1 MIKIPPYLQP
11 GDTIGMV
18 CPGGYMAAERVQ
30 SCVDTLREWGWPVKT
45 GLTVGSG
52 SRNYFSGTD
61 AERLEDLQLMLDD
74 PKIKA
79 ILFGRGGYGLSR
91 IIDRINFK
99 KFREHPKW
107 LIGFSDITALHAHVY
122 ANFGIATLHAPMA
135 GAFEGRMGDDMYLEA
150 LRNSLEGK
158 KIRYHCD
165 AHPFNRAGEGV
176 GELVGGNLALLAH
189 CVGTDSD
196 IKTRGRILFI
206 EDVGEYLYNIDRMLR
221 QLKRAGK
228 LERLA
233 GLMVGHFSETR
244 DTDRPFGNT
253 AEEIIREVVA
263 EYNYPICFGF
273 PVGHEK
279 ENLALKIGLGY
290 KLKVGRKKTILEE

>member
-1 MIKIPPYLQP
+1 MISIPPYLEP
-11 GDTIGMV
+11 GDTIGIV

-30 SCVDTLREWGWPVKT
+30 ACIDTLREWGWPVKT
-45 GLTVGSG
+45 GLTVGSA
-52 SRNYFSGTD
+52 STNYFSGTD
-61 AERLEDLQLMLDD
+61 EERLEDLQLMLDD
-74 PKIKA
+74 PQVRA

-91 IIDRINFK
+91 ILDRLDFK

-107 LIGFSDITALHAHVY
+107 LIGYSDITALHAHVY

-135 GAFEGRMGDDMYLEA
+135 GAFDGEDRDDHYLEA

-165 AHPFNRAGEGV
+165 THPFNRRGEAI

-189 CVGTDSD
+189 CVGTRSD
-196 IKTRGRILFI
+196 IRTKGRILFI
-206 EDVGEYLYNIDRMLR
+206 EDIGEYLYNIDRMLR

-233 GLMVGHFSETR
+233 GLIVGHF
-244 DTDRPFGNT
+244 
-253 AEEIIREVVA
+253 
-263 EYNYPICFGF
+263 
-273 PVGHEK
+273 
-279 ENLALKIGLGY
+279 
-290 KLKVGRKKTILEE
+290 